1 MTVQTGSLDALFC
14 ATPDNCNR
22 FVLVFVIF
30 LLLLQGVIMLTNSQM
45 IIYLYCLLKK
55 WLLLQ
60 SKVST
65 TKPVSSTGFA

>member
-30 LLLLQGVIMLTNSQM
+30 LLLLQGVIMLTDFQM

-55 WLLLQ
+55 
-60 SKVST
+60 
-65 TKPVSSTGFA
+65 